1 MLLLLQSFYFINYPN
16 KVNLY
21 GERRFFFIMQYIFFL
36 LKDKN
41 RNMMTKNEKS
51 SIVHVTEGIV

>member
-21 GERRFFFIMQYIFFL
+21 GEGHFFFVM
-36 LKDKN
+36 
-41 RNMMTKNEKS
+41 
-51 SIVHVTEGIV
+51 

>member
-21 GERRFFFIMQYIFFL
+21 GERRFFFIMQYIFFI
-36 LKDKN
+36 K
-41 RNMMTKNEKS
+41 RQE
-51 SIVHVTEGIV
+51 